1 MKIKSIRLIN
11 FSSIYAC
18 RNLKE
23 VYYEFDN
30 TDKTI
35 NQICGPN
42 RSGKTVLIQQLH
54 PFSSINLSG
63 DERSDLQLIIPG
75 ETGVKEITYEVDGK
89 EYHINHTYKPSGKS
103 HSVISSI
110 VCDGKELNSSGG
122 VNTFNSVIEKVF
134 GLNRYAF
141 IVLREFN

>member
-1 MKIKSIRLIN
+1 MKIKNIRLIN
-11 FSSIYAC
+11 FNSIYAC

-23 VYYEFDN
+23 VYYDFD
-30 TDKTI
+30 TSDKTI

-75 ETGVKEITYEVDGK
+75 ETGVKEIEYDIDGK
-89 EYHINHTYKPSGKS
+89 IYHINHTYRPSGKS
-103 HSVISSI
+103 HSVISSL
-110 VCDGKELNSSGG
+110 VCDGLD
-122 VNTFNSVIEKVF
+122 
-134 GLNRYAF
+134 
-141 IVLREFN
+141 

>member
-11 FSSIYAC
+11 FNSIFAC

-54 PFSSINLSG
+54 PFYIQEN
-63 DERSDLQLIIPG
+63 
-75 ETGVKEITYEVDGK
+75 
-89 EYHINHTYKPSGKS
+89 PSGLKLGPQTS
-103 HSVISSI
+103 RQI
-110 VCDGKELNSSGG
+110 
-122 VNTFNSVIEKVF
+122 
-134 GLNRYAF
+134 GL
-141 IVLREFN
+141 